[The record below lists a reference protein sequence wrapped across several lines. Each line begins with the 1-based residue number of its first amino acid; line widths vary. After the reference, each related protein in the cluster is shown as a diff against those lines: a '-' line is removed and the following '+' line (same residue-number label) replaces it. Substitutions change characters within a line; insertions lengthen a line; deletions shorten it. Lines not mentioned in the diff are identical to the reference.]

1 VAHLASL
8 PENLRRIRLF
18 FVSYF
23 PLWVMLAL
31 RALPPHHTFQHWSLR
46 TLAVVIFAALAISS
60 LADAIRLIR
69 GAQRTTPRT
78 LYLGEIDSQGGN
90 AAAYLATYLLPFLGI
105 VPADLGDWLAYGVYL
120 FVAIVVF
127 INTDLALVNPTLY
140 LMRRKI
146 VSATAYLTEE
156 RSLEH
161 RLSAA
166 PVIIICRRPASLSDG
181 PIDVVS
187 LAGCYVTKREP
198 AE

>member
-31 RALPPHHTFQHWSLR
+31 RALPPRHAFQHWSLR
-46 TLAVVIFAALAISS
+46 TLAVVIFAVLALLS
-60 LADAIRLIR
+60 LVDGIRLIR
-69 GAQRTTPRT
+69 GAQRTTPLT

-120 FVAIVVF
+120 LVAIVVF

-140 LMRRKI
+140 LMGRKI

-156 RSLEH
+156 RSQEH

-166 PVIIICRRPASLSDG
+166 PVIIICKRPARLSDG
-181 PIDVVS
+181 SIDVAS